1 MNMQE
6 DKQSNEDE
14 RFARTA
20 QELLRDSAEH
30 LDAATLSQLNQARQK
45 ALAGL
50 SPGRKYRRGR
60 FSQWA
65 PVGAVAAT
73 AVLAAILWPGQIA
86 PPIGE
91 VAEDRSFVAQEIPLN
106 VATDIELLLA
116 EESLEMIEDLE
127 FFTWLDAGMSTE
139 ELQAE
144 LELTG

>member
-1 MNMQE
+1 MNMQ
-6 DKQSNEDE
+6 DNKQSNEDE
-14 RFARTA
+14 RFVQTA

-45 ALAGL
+45 ALAEL
-50 SPGRKYRRGR
+50 DSGRKHGRSR
-60 FSQWA
+60 FSQWVPA
-65 PVGAVAAT
+65 GAVAAT
-73 AVLAAILWPGQIA
+73 AVLAAILWTGQIA
-86 PPIGE
+86 PPT
-91 VAEDRSFVAQEIPLN
+91 EDQDFIAQEIPLD

-127 FFTWLDAGMSTE
+127 FFTWLDASMSTE